1 MKRHQYKTVQISEK
15 VKLKSGLEE
24 AIHSFLLSKDV
35 LFSYETLRISFDQ
48 PTQKKSYTP
57 DFPIEKSFI
66 VETKGNFNSADRKKH
81 KLIKA
86 QHPEYDIRFVFSNAR
101 TRIGKKSKTTYAKW
115 CELFGFKYHCI
126 QSTKKKFPDNWLLE
140 IREKQNGKISN

>member
-1 MKRHQYKTVQISEK
+1 MNPKGCRDFGLPKSLIRIETRTKKAYIYLKKKMGSKHLVLQRQKRLMKRHQYKTVQISEK

-66 VETKGNFNSADRKKH
+66 VE
-81 KLIKA
+81 
-86 QHPEYDIRFVFSNAR
+86 
-101 TRIGKKSKTTYAKW
+101 
-115 CELFGFKYHCI
+115 
-126 QSTKKKFPDNWLLE
+126 LL
-140 IREKQNGKISN
+140 

>member
-1 MKRHQYKTVQISEK
+1 MKKKMILEKTFGIFK
-15 VKLKSGLEE
+15 K
-24 AIHSFLLSKDV
+24 KDV

-101 TRIGKKSKTTYAKW
+101 TRIGKKSKPTTPDPVVP
-115 CELFGFKYHCI
+115 
-126 QSTKKKFPDNWLLE
+126 STLNTRLTTNLLE
-140 IREKQNGKISN
+140 DN